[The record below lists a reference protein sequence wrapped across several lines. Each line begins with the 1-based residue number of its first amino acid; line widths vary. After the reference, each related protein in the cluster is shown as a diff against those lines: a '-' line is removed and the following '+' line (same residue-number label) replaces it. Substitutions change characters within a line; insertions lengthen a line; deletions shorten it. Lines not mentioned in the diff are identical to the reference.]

1 MSFTFYTIAHTI
13 WEAPK
18 TAAPLGWTMHEPDH
32 NGRIIATVDGH
43 RYEISA
49 RSVY

>member
-13 WEAPK
+13 CEALK